1 MCAALVLFR
10 VLAVRLPVETKVAD
24 EVVDLIDMEV
34 VYLQFLL
41 EEKRVKLVVSLFIVD
56 LSLNC
61 ALGRDGEEL
70 ENKEEKNNDNVS
82 TGRLALRAS

>member
-1 MCAALVLFR
+1 M
-10 VLAVRLPVETKVAD
+10 RLPVETKVAD

-41 EEKRVKLVVSLFIVD
+41 EEKRARLVVSLFIVD

-70 ENKEEKNNDNVS
+70 ENEEKKNKRQRQHRMTCPES
-82 TGRLALRAS
+82 KLASGL